1 MIFYPRREWTSLVQ
15 GIIIFFMRALRE
27 RWYTL
32 HSFPFFFFFSPLHQ
46 TDLKSRKKKKS
57 CAELSKLLLF
67 SRTGNMKGRISQ
79 SPECT
84 ESEFGF
90 YRELCSSR
98 VISARHIHWTHER
111 ARAHKRSSVTKK
123 NAQTRTKR
131 GVCCLPVPLWT
142 CHTVCP
148 PLRPSVT
155 TAGVLSSPLSLSLL
169 SPCSLSVPP
178 CIPRTHCLS
187 AN

>member
-1 MIFYPRREWTSLVQ
+1 MIFLPQKRVN
-15 GIIIFFMRALRE
+15 IFGAGNYYIFHEGFKRALIHIA
-27 RWYTL
+27 L
-32 HSFPFFFFFSPLHQ
+32 LSFFLFFFPSSPDRPQ
-46 TDLKSRKKKKS
+46 VKKKKKS

-131 GVCCLPVPLWT
+131 AVCCLPVPLWT